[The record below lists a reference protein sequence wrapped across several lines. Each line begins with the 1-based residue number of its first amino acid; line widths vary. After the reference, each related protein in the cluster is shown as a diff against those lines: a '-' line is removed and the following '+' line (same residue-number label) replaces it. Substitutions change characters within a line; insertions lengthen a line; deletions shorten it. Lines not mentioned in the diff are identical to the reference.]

1 MKIRTRLFLIVAVMG
16 LIVAAVGGAAV
27 YATLSLS
34 KGAQLLEVASQRAF
48 NGEHL
53 NRLVTAVVMDARG
66 IYASR
71 DVDAAKPFA
80 EGLLKSLDKIDAHLA
95 EWRPLVPAEDLEA
108 FDKVVARTAEFRQFR
123 AETARL
129 ATIDPAQANA
139 QGNNEANRANRKA
152 YQAEIDAVVE
162 NDQAR
167 FDAIK
172 AEFESFEAVIVPG
185 VIGATI
191 LGLLVGVGAALYV
204 GTRYVS
210 RPLTKVTETMA
221 RIAEGDF
228 ATEVPYVG
236 EKNEV
241 GQMAAAV
248 QVFKEN
254 GIRVAEMNE
263 GERARHQQAAERARM
278 MQDFQDAFD
287 GVVAATLHGD
297 LGQRIE
303 AHFED
308 ADIERIA
315 KNFNSLM
322 DTVAK
327 GLSEAGDV
335 LAALAEADLGKRMHG
350 TYEGEF
356 ARLKHN
362 TNTVAEKLTSIV
374 GQLKKTSF
382 DLKTATGEIL
392 SGANDLS
399 ERTTKQAATIEETSA
414 AMEQLATTVLANA
427 QRAAG
432 ASDNAGQVTATA
444 EEGGAVMLSA
454 NEAMGRITE
463 SSAKISNIIGLIDD
477 IAFQTNLLA
486 LNASVEAARAG
497 DAGKGFAVVAV
508 EVRRLAQSAAS
519 ASAEVKALIEQS
531 AGEVRTGSRL
541 VADAAAKL
549 EAMLAAVRGNRELL
563 EGIARDS
570 REQAS
575 AIEEVNTAV
584 RQMDEM
590 TQHNAALVE
599 ETNAAIE
606 QTEAQASELDRIVAV
621 FTLGAQAEAAVVP
634 PEAPHP
640 RGIRAIQQKVASAAK
655 TYLARGN
662 AAIKADEWAEF

>member
-16 LIVAAVGGAAV
+16 LVVSAIGGLAMYVTASF
-27 YATLSLS
+27 TERTE
-34 KGAQLLEVASQRAF
+34 QLEAASQRAF

-66 IYASR
+66 IYASPN
-71 DVDAAKPFA
+71 VEKAAPFA

-95 EWRPLVPAEDLEA
+95 QWQPLVPAADRPA
-108 FDKVVARTAEFRQFR
+108 FDQVVARTAEFRQFR

-129 ATIDPAQANA
+129 ATIDPAEANA
-139 QGNNEANRANRKA
+139 QGNNDANRANRKA

-162 NDQAR
+162 NDRAQ
-167 FDAIK
+167 FEAIK
-172 AEFESFEAVIVPG
+172 ADIDGFEALILPLVV
-185 VIGATI
+185 GATL
-191 LGLLVGVGAALYV
+191 LGLLAGVGAALYV

-210 RPLTKVTETMA
+210 TPLTRVTETMA

-228 ATEVPYVG
+228 VDVPYAG
-236 EKNEV
+236 EKNEI

-263 GERARHQQAAERARM
+263 DERSRHEKAAERAQM
-278 MQDFQDAFD
+278 MLAFQNAFD
-287 GVVAATLHGD
+287 GVVAATLKGD
-297 LGQRIE
+297 LTQRID
-303 AHFED
+303 AHFAD

-315 KNFNSLM
+315 NNFNGLM
-322 DTVAK
+322 DTVAS
-327 GLSEAGDV
+327 GLNEAGDV
-335 LAALAEADLGKRMHG
+335 LEALAEADLTRRMDG
-350 TYEGEF
+350 AYEGEF

-362 TNTVAEKLTSIV
+362 TNTVAEKLTDIV
-374 GQLKKTSF
+374 TQLKKTSF

-432 ASDNAGQVTATA
+432 ASENAGQVTTTA
-444 EEGGAVMLSA
+444 EAGGAVMLSA
-454 NEAMGRITE
+454 NAAMGRITE

-531 AGEVRTGSRL
+531 ASEVQGGSKL
-541 VADAAAKL
+541 VAEAAAKL
-549 EAMLAAVRGNRELL
+549 EQMLVAVRGNRELL

-599 ETNAAIE
+599 QTNAAIE

-621 FTLGAQAEAAVVP
+621 FTVDGKAEAVSPVLELP
-634 PEAPHP
+634 PQL
-640 RGIRAIQQKVASAAK
+640 GIKALEQRVKAAAK
-655 TYLARGN
+655 TYLSRGN
-662 AAIKADEWAEF
+662 TAIKADEWAEF

>member
-1 MKIRTRLFLIVAVMG
+1 MG
-16 LIVAAVGGAAV
+16 LVVAAIGGLAV
-27 YATLSLS
+27 FVTASFTERTQ
-34 KGAQLLEVASQRAF
+34 QLEAASQRAF

-66 IYASR
+66 IYAAP
-71 DVDAAKPFA
+71 DVEKAAPFA
-80 EGLLKSLDKIDAHLA
+80 AGLLKSLDQIDAHLA
-95 EWRPLVPAEDLEA
+95 QWQPLVPAADRPA
-108 FDKVVARTAEFRQFR
+108 FDQVVARTAEFRQFR

-129 ATIDPAQANA
+129 AAIDPAQANA
-139 QGNNEANRANRKA
+139 QGNNDANRANRKA

-162 NDQAR
+162 ADRAR
-167 FDAIK
+167 FEAIK
-172 AEFESFEAVIVPG
+172 AEIDGFEALILPVVG
-185 VIGATI
+185 GATL
-191 LGLLVGVGAALYV
+191 LGLLAGVGAALYV

-210 RPLTKVTETMA
+210 QPLARVTDTMV
-221 RIAEGDF
+221 RLAEGDL
-228 ATEVPYVG
+228 ATEVPYAD
-236 EKNEV
+236 EKNEI

-263 GERARHQQAAERARM
+263 DERTRHAKAAERAAL
-278 MQDFQDAFD
+278 MQGFQSAFD
-287 GVVAATLHGD
+287 GVVAATLKGD
-297 LGQRIE
+297 LTQRID
-303 AHFED
+303 ARFED

-315 KNFNSLM
+315 SNFNRLM
-322 DTVAK
+322 DTVAG
-327 GLSEAGDV
+327 GLNEAGDV
-335 LAALAEADLGKRMHG
+335 LEALAEADLTRRMAG
-350 TYEGEF
+350 AYEGEF

-362 TNTVAEKLTSIV
+362 TNTVAEKLSEIV
-374 GQLKKTSF
+374 TQLKRTSF
-382 DLKTATGEIL
+382 DLKTATSEIL

-432 ASDNAGQVTATA
+432 ASENAAEVTTTA
-444 EEGGAVMLSA
+444 EAGGAVMLSA
-454 NEAMGRITE
+454 NAAMGRITE

-531 AGEVRTGSRL
+531 ANEVQGGSRL
-541 VADAAAKL
+541 VAEAAAKL
-549 EAMLAAVRGNRELL
+549 EQMLVAVRGNRELL

-599 ETNAAIE
+599 QTNAAIE

-621 FTLGAQAEAAVVP
+621 FTTDSHAEATATPMADLP
-634 PEAPHP
+634 PQ
-640 RGIRAIQQKVASAAK
+640 RGIKALEQRVRAAAK
-655 TYLARGN
+655 TYLGRGN
-662 AAIKADEWAEF
+662 TALKADDWAEF